1 MLHVPTAKAL
11 FRLLKR
17 SVFFCNENDNT
28 DIFNT
33 RGITKNGLLRILA
46 LYTHGEENQECQA
59 DLGKII
65 QELTVADPVE
75 RNFTGSYSDDAGV
88 FVVSLSI
95 TKDRN
100 NCYSLNYRHFR
111 P

>member
-1 MLHVPTAKAL
+1 M
-11 FRLLKR
+11 
-17 SVFFCNENDNT
+17 T

-33 RGITKNGLLRILA
+33 SGITKNGLLRILA
-46 LYTHGEENQECQA
+46 LYRHGEENQECQA

-75 RNFTGSYSDDAGV
+75 RNFTGSYSDDEGV

-95 TKDRN
+95 LKDQN